1 MLDPTVVSPHF
12 VIAEDQNQN
21 LNANLNKVDNKIDA
35 SPNGTDERNIEVA
48 FLESREMEQ
57 LIHPHSDECEF
68 DEIRKERAFD
78 LLLWLMNL
86 ELRLPPYPAEFQ
98 IA

>member
-12 VIAEDQNQN
+12 VVAENQN
-21 LNANLNKVDNKIDA
+21 LNKAEMTPA
-35 SPNGTDERNIEVA
+35 MPAERNIEITL
-48 FLESREMEQ
+48 LEPREMEQ
-57 LIHPHSDECEF
+57 LIHPYSGDDGEF
-68 DEIRKERAFD
+68 DEGRKERAFD